1 MRVRYEFDAVN
12 KTNAAASSLLWDDT
26 ISAGL
31 ARVAD
36 GYGARVSDYRVTVR
50 ERVGGSW
57 VTVSVI
63 DGADVEDMARKF
75 WRREGWNRA
84 AG

>member
-1 MRVRYEFDAVN
+1 MGARYEFDSVN
-12 KTNAAASSLLWDDT
+12 KTNAAASSLLWDNT
-26 ISAGL
+26 VAAGL

-50 ERVGGSW
+50 ERVGGCW

-63 DGADVEDMARKF
+63 DGADVAQ
-75 WRREGWNRA
+75 GVTA
-84 AG
+84 

>member
-12 KTNAAASSLLWDDT
+12 KTNAAASSTLWDYT
-26 ISAGL
+26 IPEGL

-63 DGADVEDMARKF
+63 DGAELA
-75 WRREGWNRA
+75 EGVTA
-84 AG
+84 

>member
-12 KTNAAASSLLWDDT
+12 KTNAAASSTLWDD
-26 ISAGL
+26 SLALGL
-31 ARVAD
+31 ERVAAN
-36 GYGARVSDYRVTVR
+36 YGARVSDYRVTVR
-50 ERVGGSW
+50 ERVGGQW
-57 VTVSVI
+57 VTAAFI